1 MLNYRVSSLPP
12 GRRSGR
18 HAADPRRG
26 VSPNSPA
33 YYLGIPA
40 RVWVDVM
47 SRRIG
52 RRRPERRKAA

>member
-1 MLNYRVSSLPP
+1 MLNYPMSSPP
-12 GRRSGR
+12 PVRRSGR
-18 HAADPRRG
+18 HAKDPRRR

-47 SRRIG
+47 SRRNG